1 MPGFAM
7 VGLGMGRN
15 RAQMIKE
22 TTGAELKI
30 VVDLNTELATEVAGE
45 LGCDWSANLDDA
57 LGRRDVDV
65 VMIVTP
71 SGTHSPLGVKAVE
84 AGKHVIVT
92 KPMDVSVEACDR
104 LIAAAAGAGVKV
116 GVDYQ
121 SRYVDENMQVASA
134 LRDGCLGKP
143 ILGEVRFKW
152 FRSDEYF
159 AHGGGWRGTWKMD
172 GGGSLANQGA
182 HLVDILLWFMGD
194 AQRVYGETAVMNHNI
209 ETEDIGLA
217 IVNFASGAKGT
228 VMGTTTFPTNA
239 YFSAEVHGT
248 EGAVLIDDVLEGKM
262 QIIGDDL
269 EQRMKGYQNRLQNVI
284 EDMVST
290 LETGGEMRVNGA
302 EGRRTVALLEAI
314 YASAR
319 TGQTVACA

>member
-1 MPGFAM
+1 M

-15 RAQMIKE
+15 RARMIKE
-22 TTGAELKI
+22 TAGAELK
-30 VVDLNTELATEVAGE
+30 VVIDLNATLATEVAQE
-45 LGCDWSANLDDA
+45 LGCDWSSNLEDA
-57 LGRRDVDV
+57 LGRTDVDV

-71 SGTHSPLGVKAVE
+71 SGTHADLGVKVVE
-84 AGKHVIVT
+84 AGKHLIVT

-104 LIAAAAGAGVKV
+104 LIAAGETAGVKI

-121 SRYVDENMQVASA
+121 SRYVDENVRVASA

-159 AHGGGWRGTWKMD
+159 AHGGGWRGTWRMD

-194 AQRVYGETAVMNHNI
+194 PERVYGETAIMNHDI

-217 IVNFASGAKGT
+217 IVNFTSGAKGA

-248 EGAVLIDDVLEGKM
+248 QGAVLIDDVLTGKI
-262 QIIGDDL
+262 QIIGDGL
-269 EQRMKGYQNRLQNVI
+269 EQRLNGYQNRLQNVI
-284 EDMVST
+284 EDMVEALAT
-290 LETGGEMRVNGA
+290 DGEMRVNGP

-314 YASAR
+314 YASSR
-319 TGQTVACA
+319 LGETVVCT

>member
-1 MPGFAM
+1 M

-15 RAQMIKE
+15 RARMIKE
-22 TTGAELKI
+22 TAGAELKV
-30 VVDLNTELATEVAGE
+30 VVDLNAALATEVAEE
-45 LGCDWSANLDDA
+45 LGCDWSSNLDDA
-57 LGRRDVDV
+57 LGRPDVDV

-71 SGTHSPLGVKAVE
+71 SGTHADLGVKVVE
-84 AGKHVIVT
+84 AGKHLIVT

-104 LIAAAAGAGVKV
+104 LIAAGERAGVKI

-121 SRYVDENMQVASA
+121 SRYVDENVRVASA
-134 LRDGCLGKP
+134 LKDGCLGKP

-152 FRSDEYF
+152 FRSADYF
-159 AHGGGWRGTWKMD
+159 AHGGGWRGTWRMD

-194 AQRVYGETAVMNHNI
+194 PKRVYGETAIMNHDI

-217 IVNFASGAKGT
+217 IVNFTSGAKGT
-228 VMGTTTFPTNA
+228 VMGTTTFPTDA

-248 EGAVLIDDVLEGKM
+248 GGAILIDDVLTGKM
-262 QIIGDDL
+262 QIIGDGL
-269 EQRMKGYQNRLQNVI
+269 EQHLNGYENRLQNVI
-284 EDMVST
+284 EDMVEA
-290 LETGGEMRVNGA
+290 LETDGEMRVNGR

-319 TGQTVACA
+319 TGETVACT

>member
-1 MPGFAM
+1 M

-15 RAQMIKE
+15 RAGMIKE
-22 TTGAELKI
+22 TAGAELKI
-30 VVDLNTELATEVAGE
+30 VIDLNAALAAEAAEE
-45 LGCDWSANLDDA
+45 LGCDWSSNLDDA
-57 LGRRDVDV
+57 LGRPDVDV

-71 SGTHSPLGVKAVE
+71 SGTHAELGIKVVE
-84 AGKHVIVT
+84 AGKHLIVT

-104 LIAAAAGAGVKV
+104 LIAAGETAGVKI

-121 SRYVDENMQVASA
+121 SRYVDENVRVASA
-134 LRDGCLGKP
+134 LKDGCLGKP

-159 AHGGGWRGTWKMD
+159 AHGGGWRGTWRMD

-194 AQRVYGETAVMNHNI
+194 PERVYGETAIMNHEI

-217 IVNFASGAKGT
+217 IVNFTSGAKGT
-228 VMGTTTFPTNA
+228 VMGTTTFPTDA
-239 YFSAEVHGT
+239 YFGAEVHGT
-248 EGAVLIDDVLEGKM
+248 AGAILIDDVLTGKM
-262 QIIGDDL
+262 QIIGDGL
-269 EQRMKGYQNRLQNVI
+269 EQRLNGYENRLHSVI
-284 EDMVST
+284 EDMVT
-290 LETGGEMRVNGA
+290 VLETDGDMRVNGR

-319 TGQTVACA
+319 TGETVACT